1 MSNHTIVVIWVL
13 SSVLYG
19 YSVYSC
25 HLFLISSASVRSIPS
40 LSFIVSIFAWFGR
53 DVVSLIFLKRFLVYP
68 ILLFSPVSLH
78 WWLRKAFLSLLA
90 ILWNSAF
97 RCIYVAD
104 AASAHSPDLLYQACV
119 PTPAFLEGCLQATG
133 GTFTRVSGWLHL
145 PLFLGRLVTKG
156 IKAQLICLKAGS
168 THSWLETPLGPGWT
182 GTPETI
188 PPRNSIPYRF
198 LLRAWLQ

>member
-25 HLFLISSASVRSIPS
+25 HLFSISSASVRFIPF
-40 LSFIVSIFAWFGR
+40 LSFIESIFAWFGR

-68 ILLFSPVSLH
+68 ILLFSSISLH
-78 WWLRKAFLSLLA
+78 WSLRKAFLSLLA

-104 AASAHSPDLLYQACV
+104 AALAHSPDLLYQACV
-119 PTPAFLEGCLQATG
+119 PTPTFLEGCLRLQEAPSPG
-133 GTFTRVSGWLHL
+133 
-145 PLFLGRLVTKG
+145 FLGGYIYPTSWG
-156 IKAQLICLKAGS
+156 DWWPKA
-168 THSWLETPLGPGWT
+168 
-182 GTPETI
+182 
-188 PPRNSIPYRF
+188 
-198 LLRAWLQ
+198 